1 MPRPSKCDL
10 LPEEVKTQLNQ
21 KLVEQ
26 AFSRYEDLSE
36 WLDTIGYEI
45 SKSAIHRYGKEFKS
59 QLEAIKLATE
69 QAKAIAEVCD
79 DDANLLGDAL
89 NRLAQQKAFRVLQ
102 EVEPAD
108 DVDFTRLVSAI
119 ATLNRSSSDGKKFKT
134 QMQKQAKKTAEEVE
148 KVAQDGGLSADTISA
163 IKSKILG
170 IGQDS

>member
-10 LPEEVKTQLNQ
+10 LPEEIKSELNQ

-26 AFSRYEDLSE
+26 AFSGYDDLSE
-36 WLDTIGYEI
+36 WLEGIGYEI
-45 SKSAIHRYGKEFKS
+45 SKSAIHRYGKEFKV
-59 QLEAIKLATE
+59 QLEAIKVATE
-69 QAKAIAEVCD
+69 QAKAIAEVCE
-79 DDANLLGDAL
+79 DDANLMGDAL

-108 DVDFTRLVSAI
+108 DIDFTRLVSAI

-134 QMQKQAKKTAEEVE
+134 QMQQQAKKMAEEVE
-148 KVAQDGGLSADTISA
+148 KVAHDGGLSADTISA

-170 IGQDS
+170 IGSDV